1 VGPHAAAHAAAR
13 ARPNGE
19 APPADDRRGDAFP
32 PLPPFPRAG
41 RSSDSREVWRQQQR
55 LWREQVRAQ
64 RQAREAAA
72 GAPAMP
78 PAPPPVLVS
87 VPRPAS
93 PAGMPYPLP
102 HEDAHALLSG
112 LELEHRFHAFRR
124 KAKGAA
130 ITIGVLAFINM
141 VTFPF
146 PWVVFPAMGMWGR
159 LRPRWEE
166 LQAAGVTGR
175 DVYRGVLPPHLGGRD
190 PKLARL
196 EARQRAAMAKM
207 EAAAQTKRGRVLV
220 QWRDPEALR
229 RRVRR
234 FRAAAATS
242 AGGGLVAAVSLMIGA
257 PGGIDWLIPFFVLGL
272 VAMVVAGIYGLSL
285 GRRLARAGL
294 KRRDMLRQDWAARLE
309 AADPRPRA
317 AIVEEEVARLVPAD
331 VAEGPHGATV
341 RRAVGDRAEV
351 RDALAKMSPA
361 DRALLPDVSATVD
374 ALVQRVAM
382 LAQAL
387 HRLDEDHPAAMLAAL
402 EERLALAERDPADTP
417 DRERRLGLLQRQR
430 ATLQDLV
437 RRRET
442 LAGQLESAALVLQ
455 SVRLDLLKLRSAGIQ
470 SALDDVT
477 NATQQARAL
486 SREIG
491 HVLEAADEVRA
502 L

>member
-1 VGPHAAAHAAAR
+1 
-13 ARPNGE
+13 
-19 APPADDRRGDAFP
+19 
-32 PLPPFPRAG
+32 
-41 RSSDSREVWRQQQR
+41 
-55 LWREQVRAQ
+55 
-64 RQAREAAA
+64 
-72 GAPAMP
+72 
-78 PAPPPVLVS
+78 
-87 VPRPAS
+87 
-93 PAGMPYPLP
+93 
-102 HEDAHALLSG
+102 
-112 LELEHRFHAFRR
+112 
-124 KAKGAA
+124 
-130 ITIGVLAFINM
+130 
-141 VTFPF
+141 
-146 PWVVFPAMGMWGR
+146 
-159 LRPRWEE
+159 
-166 LQAAGVTGR
+166 
-175 DVYRGVLPPHLGGRD
+175 
-190 PKLARL
+190 
-196 EARQRAAMAKM
+196 
-207 EAAAQTKRGRVLV
+207 
-220 QWRDPEALR
+220 
-229 RRVRR
+229 
-234 FRAAAATS
+234 
-242 AGGGLVAAVSLMIGA
+242 
-257 PGGIDWLIPFFVLGL
+257 
-272 VAMVVAGIYGLSL
+272 MVVSAVYGLSL
-285 GRRLARAGL
+285 GRRIARAGL
-294 KRRDMLRQDWAARLE
+294 KRRDMLRQDWLARLE
-309 AADPRPRA
+309 AADPRPRT

-341 RRAVGDRAEV
+341 RRAVADRAEV
-351 RDALAKMSPA
+351 REAMSKMSPT

-430 ATLQDLV
+430 STLQDLV